1 MQYRIDPAGGPFEP
15 AARLQESLLSRIE
28 KRTLV
33 ALAGRMPA
41 WVNSDHLT
49 LVGFLG
55 MALAGICYFSARFY
69 PLALV
74 GAVVFL
80 AVNWFGDSLDGT
92 LARVRNCQRPRYGF
106 YVDHIIDTF
115 GALFL
120 IGGMGMSGYMTDRL
134 ALVLIIAY
142 FLVSIELYLATYAVR
157 VFRLSF
163 GPLGPTE
170 LRIVLGAGTLVLL
183 KKPTVSIG
191 PNTYLLCDVGG
202 VVAIAVLVVLAIYST
217 IQNTIR
223 LYREERLT

>member
-15 AARLQESLLSRIE
+15 AARLQESLLSPIE

-80 AVNWFGDSLDGT
+80 AVNWFGDSLT
-92 LARVRNCQRPRYGF
+92 SARG
-106 YVDHIIDTF
+106 
-115 GALFL
+115 
-120 IGGMGMSGYMTDRL
+120 
-134 ALVLIIAY
+134 
-142 FLVSIELYLATYAVR
+142 
-157 VFRLSF
+157 
-163 GPLGPTE
+163 
-170 LRIVLGAGTLVLL
+170 
-183 KKPTVSIG
+183 
-191 PNTYLLCDVGG
+191 
-202 VVAIAVLVVLAIYST
+202 
-217 IQNTIR
+217 
-223 LYREERLT
+223 